1 MMQQTAAAAVVLLMA
16 MAMPMAQTNL
26 LVSAQTQTIRNF
38 IQKPQLSK
46 LVPKSKENDW
56 VSFDKNTEFLPADAT
71 STASSNMARML
82 ASSSTTYNPYAA
94 QAFVDGV
101 NTEYDSYQQA
111 WRYLGF
117 MIDCDASTDDDNNSG
132 SGDQGTD
139 DGCERYVLWA
149 AYVDL
154 GYEGG
159 GISEYQYW
167 DRWTNEWD
175 ATSCNY
181 NQNSG
186 DNSGDDNDDGPRCAK
201 MDCHLED
208 THFSLLGFFKH
219 KDIDDWFGQLF
230 KHEGM
235 CIWTESEYSF
245 MKNAKGAWPAGCS
258 ISTTYIDD
266 DESQPIYYDI
276 KPTSGGG
283 MTLGLYTD
291 TRCIV
296 EYVNQGSDDPI
307 TVENVLG
314 NIIVEGGSG
323 SGDNDGDDASA
334 QYETLEEALAAWDS
348 AFDIFKI
355 CQPCVAHD
363 LENVGYNTDDD
374 ASKGSNYGN
383 YNTDDDNNNG
393 GYSDFDC
400 YDDADYTNVNQVC
413 DLLTQ
418 CVGMCVCVCLCC
430 AQVHHTV
437 HSHFIATTNN

>member
-1 MMQQTAAAAVVLLMA
+1 MQQTAAAAVVLL

-139 DGCERYVLWA
+139 DGCARYVLWA

-208 THFSLLGFFKH
+208 THFS
-219 KDIDDWFGQLF
+219 
-230 KHEGM
+230 
-235 CIWTESEYSF
+235 
-245 MKNAKGAWPAGCS
+245 
-258 ISTTYIDD
+258 
-266 DESQPIYYDI
+266 
-276 KPTSGGG
+276 
-283 MTLGLYTD
+283 
-291 TRCIV
+291 
-296 EYVNQGSDDPI
+296 
-307 TVENVLG
+307 VLG
-314 NIIVEGGSG
+314 ETDII
-323 SGDNDGDDASA
+323 
-334 QYETLEEALAAWDS
+334 
-348 AFDIFKI
+348 FRF
-355 CQPCVAHD
+355 
-363 LENVGYNTDDD
+363 
-374 ASKGSNYGN
+374 
-383 YNTDDDNNNG
+383 
-393 GYSDFDC
+393 
-400 YDDADYTNVNQVC
+400 
-413 DLLTQ
+413 
-418 CVGMCVCVCLCC
+418 
-430 AQVHHTV
+430 
-437 HSHFIATTNN
+437 